1 MPSVILKKIVFQ
13 LNWLIINVCA
23 PHGGTFPDLLD
34 SNHKYMQILYMQILQ
49 ISNIPFPLERQKG
62 AVGQTLVTFF
72 FFVWFPRCFLSGH
85 LGIKVCF
92 PEVSESLSPSQRVA
106 PGKTI
111 FSAIKKIAR
120 EGGLVEPDASTR
132 DCIASYEQ
140 IVQQILPRLVLENS
154 PQKSRCCYEKK
165 RYSELF

>member
-165 RYSELF
+165 KIF